1 MASSFTPKRKLC
13 LSIGIN
19 AYTHEQDLERAVQDA
34 KDVGDS
40 FYSLGFK
47 VTSKYDCKFDDFK
60 KTVEDFVGNITRNDI
75 IAFYYAGHGKE
86 LDDVNYLLPTDY
98 NDTQGVGTR
107 EVDSIKEHAINVQKI
122 LANIHAK
129 QPSVVILLL
138 DCCRVKPNSRGGDPP
153 RIVTMENSPQTFVAY
168 SCAPGKTALENG
180 KNSHNGYFAKYLVQH
195 LRIPD
200 IDFQL
205 LMDRVIPCV
214 QMETNKKQ
222 VPYCTNGLSHELQ
235 LTPKRFLGMTVQ

>member
-19 AYTHEQDLERAVQDA
+19 AYTNEQDLERAVQDA

-60 KTVEDFVGNITRNDI
+60 KAAEDFVATIQPHDTI
-75 IAFYYAGHGKE
+75 IFYYAGHGKE
-86 LDDVNYLLPTDY
+86 LDKVNYLLPTDY
-98 NDTQGVGTR
+98 NDTQGVGIT

-122 LANIHAK
+122 LADIHAK
-129 QPSVVILLL
+129 QPDVVILIL
-138 DCCRVKPNSRGGDPP
+138 DCCRVTPSRGGDPP

-168 SCAPGKTALENG
+168 SCAPGKIALENG

-195 LRIPD
+195 LRNPD
-200 IDFQL
+200 TDFQL
-205 LMDRVIPCV
+205 LMNGIVHGV
-214 QMETNKKQ
+214 QEETNQKQ

-235 LTPKRFLGMTVQ
+235 LAPDRFLGMTVQ